1 MASSSLPHYFW
12 PRLQE
17 IELSLNTVVIILET
31 LGKNLRKPKPE
42 KPKKIQTSC
51 RHFYLSENQE
61 NYWMNP
67 ITNSQSNYS
76 RKAKLT

>member
-42 KPKKIQTSC
+42 KPKKD
-51 RHFYLSENQE
+51 
-61 NYWMNP
+61 
-67 ITNSQSNYS
+67 TNLLPPLLPFGKS
-76 RKAKLT
+76 RKLLDEPDNQQPIKLQ